1 MSFPFDVSYHDLTG
15 ARGAEGAGS
24 HRGLEEEERKVGILV
39 GGNIGGDDG
48 SHVDGLSGTSREDS
62 VKESLLQRRGGG
74 GNLDVEVG
82 GSNLDGR
89 KDAVSRSEAGEQGGG
104 VGRSGGVVG
113 GGGVGSGGIRV
124 GDGLRLDNLIY
135 TVFLVGRVNRANGG
149 LQRVHNINNVVKL
162 PDIRVVAGRRSQ
174 LGETFRVELAKPFS
188 NSRVITSAFPLA
200 DRRQSVVDSVLCEVI
215 GGDGG
220 GGEGRS
226 SIDERGDAG

>member
-1 MSFPFDVSYHDLTG
+1 MSFPFDVSDHDLTG
-15 ARGAEGAGS
+15 ARGAESAGS

-48 SHVDGLSGTSREDS
+48 SHVDGLSGTSRKDS

-74 GNLDVEVG
+74 GNLDVKVG

-89 KDAVSRSEAGEQGGG
+89 KDAVSRGEAGEQGGG
-104 VGRSGGVVG
+104 VGRSRGVVG
-113 GGGVGSGGIRV
+113 GGGVGSGGIGV

-188 NSRVITSAFPLA
+188 NSRVITSAFALA

-220 GGEGRS
+220 GGEGGS
-226 SIDERGDAG
+226 SVDERGDAG